1 MHRRLHTRW
10 HILVPAALV
19 VVMLVIATPSVFA
32 ISYSHNSITLV
43 GPKARYLA
51 LGDSLAFGLQPDA
64 DFSHGYA
71 DDFMSNLS
79 KHGVKYLAN
88 LGCPGE
94 TSSTFINGWC
104 PYPFMRKYAYVGSQ
118 LAAAVAYLKSYRG
131 QVSPVTLDIGAG
143 DIQKDIDTGSCA
155 ISSGFTAHL
164 EGIDADVHTILTQ
177 LRAAMTV
184 NGHMTGDIVVMNY
197 YDPDQNICP
206 NTVPYIRLLNRHL
219 ASEVQGYGTIIDV
232 FDAFGGAGVP
242 NSDICA
248 DTWMCSI
255 FKDIHATN
263 QGYGVIAGAFE
274 NGTGY

>member
-1 MHRRLHTRW
+1 MHRRLHTCWR
-10 HILVPAALV
+10 ILVPVAFV
-19 VVMLVIATPSVFA
+19 VGMLVIATPSVFA
-32 ISYSHNSITLV
+32 ISYSHKLV
-43 GPKARYLA
+43 LIGPKARYLA

-79 KHGVKYLAN
+79 RHGVKYLAN

-104 PYPFMRKYAYVGSQ
+104 PYPFLRKYLYSGSQ

-131 QVSPVTLDIGAG
+131 QVSPVTIDIGAG
-143 DIQKDIDTGSCA
+143 DLQNDIDKGTCV
-155 ISSGFTAHL
+155 ISSSFTAHL
-164 EGIDADVHTILTQ
+164 EEIDTNVHTILTQ
-177 LRAAMTV
+177 LRAAMMV
-184 NGHMTGDIVVMNY
+184 NGHMTGDILLMNY

-219 ASEVQGYGTIIDV
+219 AADVQGYGIIVDV

-242 NSDICA
+242 NGNLCTY
-248 DTWMCSI
+248 TWMCSI
-255 FKDIHATN
+255 FKDVHGTM
-263 QGYGVIAGAFE
+263 QGYSVMAGAFE
-274 NGTGY
+274 NATGY